1 MEIKSTSAVI
11 LARGGSKGLIN
22 KNLRRVGSFS
32 LLARSILACQKAGV
46 DSVFVSSDSQD
57 ILEEARS
64 FGAHPHTRSHFN
76 SRDES
81 SSEDAIVE
89 FLEYLSLIGSSPE
102 LIVFV
107 QPTSPFLFS
116 SDIKACVR
124 NTKPGESTFT
134 AYSTGKFVWQKN
146 SNAWEP
152 LGHEKHKRLRRQEG
166 FERVIENGA
175 CYCFSMSDFLS
186 NKSRFAEKATPIL
199 VPEFRSIEID
209 SLEELLEAQR
219 LSLTFKCDWES

>member
-1 MEIKSTSAVI
+1 METKSTCAVI

-22 KNLRRVGSFS
+22 KNLQRVGNFS
-32 LLARSILACQKAGV
+32 LLARSVLACQEAGV
-46 DSVFVSSDSQD
+46 DSVFASSDSKD

-64 FGAHPHTRSHFN
+64 FGAHLHTRSQFN
-76 SRDES
+76 SQDES
-81 SSEDAIVE
+81 SSEDAIAE

-116 SDIKACVR
+116 SDIRTCVR
-124 NTKPGESTFT
+124 NTNPGESTFT

-146 SNAWEP
+146 SNVWEP
-152 LGHEKHKRLRRQEG
+152 LGHEKHKRPRRQEAS
-166 FERVIENGA
+166 ERVIENGA

-186 NKSRFAEKATPIL
+186 TKSRFAEKAKPIL

-209 SLEELLEAQR
+209 SLEELLQAQR
-219 LSLTFKCDWES
+219 LSLTLKCDWES